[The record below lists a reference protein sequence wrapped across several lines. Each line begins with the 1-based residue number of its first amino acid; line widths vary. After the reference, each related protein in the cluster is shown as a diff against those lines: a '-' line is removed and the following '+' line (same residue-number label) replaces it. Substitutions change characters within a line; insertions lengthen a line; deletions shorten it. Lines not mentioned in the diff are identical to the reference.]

1 MPLAIES
8 NDVGFSQRAGTSAL
22 LQALRSGRS
31 TLFVA
36 SDAPLGKPASA
47 QELSYGAGAA
57 AFALGAERVIAR
69 LLGSGSRSEEN
80 TSELQYLMRISY
92 AVFYFKQKK
101 EWTIHTVRQSHDT
114 SINY

>member
-69 LLGSGSRSEEN
+69 LLGSGSVTAPLDRKSVVWGK
-80 TSELQYLMRISY
+80 SVS
-92 AVFYFKQKK
+92 
-101 EWTIHTVRQSHDT
+101 VRVDLGGV
-114 SINY
+114 

>member
-8 NDVGFSQRAGTSAL
+8 NDVGFSQRAGTSSL

-47 QELSYGAGAA
+47 QELSSGAGAA
-57 AFALGAERVIAR
+57 AFPPGTDLLIAR
-69 LLGSGSRSEEN
+69 LLVLGSATVPIIDHFSAFQSRYHYSLEE
-80 TSELQYLMRISY
+80 RWI
-92 AVFYFKQKK
+92 
-101 EWTIHTVRQSHDT
+101 RD
-114 SINY
+114 